1 MREKEWVWKRGREIL
16 KEKALRTPRI
26 LTIKFIHQFEY
37 RKSGKHKSQK

>member
-26 LTIKFIHQFEY
+26 LTIKFNQFEY